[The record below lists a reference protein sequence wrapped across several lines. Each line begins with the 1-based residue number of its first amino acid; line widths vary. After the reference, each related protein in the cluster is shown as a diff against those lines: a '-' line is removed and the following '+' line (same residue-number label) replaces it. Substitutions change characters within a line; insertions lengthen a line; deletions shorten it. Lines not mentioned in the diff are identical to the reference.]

1 MVRFFC
7 DRCET
12 EVEGQGDLTQF
23 TAEVG
28 DITISSWR
36 TKRELCPKCVDEAK
50 ELLSKFFA
58 KPVVNRRRTA

>member
-7 DRCET
+7 DRCEA

-28 DITISSWR
+28 DITISAWR
-36 TKRELCPKCVDEAK
+36 TRRELCLKCVEEAK

-58 KPVVNRRRTA
+58 RPAVNRRRTA